1 MKEDELRNV
10 RSECASNYN
19 KRLEEITLR
28 LNEKDLKLTA
38 TQEENKNL
46 MENVQEYLQQVY
58 THNVAI
64 NGFFELKTC
73 IIFFLYSLTKQCFD
87 KIEFLNTSLP
97 SLKRIKIGKCS
108 QII

>member
-1 MKEDELRNV
+1 MCIRDRLRNV

-46 MENVQEYLQQVY
+46 MENVQEYLQQV
-58 THNVAI
+58 
-64 NGFFELKTC
+64 
-73 IIFFLYSLTKQCFD
+73 
-87 KIEFLNTSLP
+87 
-97 SLKRIKIGKCS
+97 
-108 QII
+108 